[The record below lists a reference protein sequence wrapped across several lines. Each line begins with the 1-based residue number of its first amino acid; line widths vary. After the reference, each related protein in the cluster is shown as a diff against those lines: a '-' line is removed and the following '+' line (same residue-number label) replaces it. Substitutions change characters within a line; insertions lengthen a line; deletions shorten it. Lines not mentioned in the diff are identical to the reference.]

1 MIHDMAYQMMN
12 MTRCDVLK
20 IAKTKKVTFN
30 LIVNYNLH
38 YELLPADREK
48 SGHLADLHRCIRV
61 KNKTNILYA
70 NLTAII
76 MLGYPLPKHRIRA
89 ASRYRAISVV

>member
-48 SGHLADLHRCIRV
+48 SGHLADLPVHMSTNTHRCIRV
-61 KNKTNILYA
+61 NTKTNILYA

-76 MLGYPLPKHRIRA
+76 MLG
-89 ASRYRAISVV
+89 